1 MLVAGVHQAFGEVQ
15 RIEREEGRAFIHLFG
30 GEQTVLAT
38 ATVGLELAEQV
49 ADLDAVVIPI
59 GGGGLAAGIVTA
71 IRQWQA
77 SCRSYGIE
85 PAGADTMHRS
95 FACGQTA
102 IPGRHPHHRRQPRRT
117 HAAPYT
123 FALCRRFVD
132 QLVRISDDSVRAA
145 MALLL
150 CEMRLA
156 VEPAC
161 ASSTATLLAPLRDK
175 LRNQRLARILCGA
188 NTDLE
193 TFATQ
198 AAAAPTGAAASPFD
212 SKT

>member
-1 MLVAGVHQAFGEVQ
+1 M
-15 RIEREEGRAFIHLFG
+15 
-30 GEQTVLAT
+30 
-38 ATVGLELAEQV
+38 
-49 ADLDAVVIPI
+49 IPV

-71 IRQWQA
+71 IEQWRP
-77 SCRSYGIE
+77 SCRIYSIE

-95 FACGQTA
+95 FACGQST
-102 IPGRHPHHRRQPRRT
+102 IHRRHPHHRRQPRRT

-123 FALCRRFVD
+123 FALCRKFVD
-132 QLVRISDDSVRAA
+132 QLVRISDDPVRAA

-150 CEMRLA
+150 SEMKLA

-161 ASSTATLLAPLRDK
+161 APSTAALFGPLRDK
-175 LRNQRLARILCGA
+175 LRNQRLALILCGA

-212 SKT
+212 SIT